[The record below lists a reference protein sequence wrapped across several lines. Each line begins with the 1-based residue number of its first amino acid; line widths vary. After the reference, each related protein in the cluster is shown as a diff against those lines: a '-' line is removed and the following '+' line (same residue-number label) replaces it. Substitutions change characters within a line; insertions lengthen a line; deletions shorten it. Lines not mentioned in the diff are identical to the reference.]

1 MINTNVCEMHV
12 QIVRC
17 YVKYLQIHNWCTCTL
32 NYIQLFTYALKTYAS
47 NLVETALRFNLRVS
61 YFQNFLEGHV
71 PRPPRRLVL
80 CTAECTSHTT
90 VQLDLNLML
99 ASIVLAFKI
108 HCQTLED
115 IDCYIR
121 DKFNVH
127 ECNGGSNILLN
138 VFICCCTNQFALP
151 SIWTLWWTQ
160 QLINWLISINDQ
172 YECMWNACANCK
184 MLCKIFTNP

>member
-80 CTAECTSHTT
+80 CTAECTSHTRLHQYPMAMQFHIWPIKFSFDWPFRPSNKLLLYCT
-90 VQLDLNLML
+90 LYICTFIWLKSHLSLCLSTYILFDVHQL
-99 ASIVLAFKI
+99 S
-108 HCQTLED
+108 CQPPHTL
-115 IDCYIR
+115 IQ
-121 DKFNVH
+121 K
-127 ECNGGSNILLN
+127 
-138 VFICCCTNQFALP
+138 
-151 SIWTLWWTQ
+151 
-160 QLINWLISINDQ
+160 
-172 YECMWNACANCK
+172 
-184 MLCKIFTNP
+184 